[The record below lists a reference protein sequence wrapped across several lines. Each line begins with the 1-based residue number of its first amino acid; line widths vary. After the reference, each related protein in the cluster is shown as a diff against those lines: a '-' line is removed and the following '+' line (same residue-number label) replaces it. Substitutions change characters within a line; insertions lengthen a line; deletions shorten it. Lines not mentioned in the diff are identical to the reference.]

1 MSEAKP
7 LSELVGEV
15 NTIGEALLNLIAG
28 CPDKPDVPL
37 QYNSIKAEE
46 SIGIF
51 TGKGT
56 FKPDVLGGFSA
67 KINFQVA
74 YKSFP
79 NANGQSIKAQETVN
93 KIMKYLTKANLP
105 QLSGG
110 RTILKVTVS
119 DAVPFKEAVEKDN
132 AITYVSDGVM
142 EYEKE

>member
-1 MSEAKP
+1 MSETKP
-7 LSELVGEV
+7 LSELVGEI
-15 NTIGEALLNLIAG
+15 NTIGEALLNLIAE
-28 CPDKPDVPL
+28 CPDRPNVPL

-51 TGKGT
+51 TGKGSY
-56 FKPDVLGGFSA
+56 KPDVLGGFSA

-93 KIMKYLTKANLP
+93 KIMKYLSNASLP

-110 RTILKVTVS
+110 RTILRITAS
-119 DAVPFKEAVEKDN
+119 DAIPFKEAVGNDN

-142 EYEKE
+142 EYEK